1 MDAQNERFEQRYNEI
16 TFEAYCKA
24 AIDHA
29 IRRGIQKK
37 ERRAEMERPLAA
49 LNDALL
55 FKLNSSDP
63 PQEAALEEAVTF
75 DVRGQRIVVHNAELA
90 QALTYLPL
98 RKREITLLSFFAD
111 LPDAEIAKML
121 DMTSSIICAV
131 QRQRNRAVCW
141 LRDFLMEAP

>member
-1 MDAQNERFEQRYNEI
+1 MDAQNERFERYNEI

-37 ERRAEMERPLAA
+37 ERRAEMERPLAT

-55 FKLNSSDP
+55 FKLNPSDP
-63 PQEAALEEAVTF
+63 PQEAALEETVTF
-75 DVRGQRIVVHNAELA
+75 DVRGRRIVVHNAELG
-90 QALTYLPL
+90 QAITYLPL
-98 RKREITLLSFFAD
+98 RKREIMLLYFFAD
-111 LPDAEIAKML
+111 LTDAEIAKML
-121 DMTSSIICAV
+121 DMSISAV

>member
-55 FKLNSSDP
+55 FKRL
-63 PQEAALEEAVTF
+63 
-75 DVRGQRIVVHNAELA
+75 H
-90 QALTYLPL
+90 
-98 RKREITLLSFFAD
+98 
-111 LPDAEIAKML
+111 
-121 DMTSSIICAV
+121 
-131 QRQRNRAVCW
+131 
-141 LRDFLMEAP
+141 